1 MKGRGISGLV
11 DRFSTW
17 GDDLNEDTVLS
28 RAESSEGREGLE
40 GSDEVCHGHLRCSI
54 LRTAR
59 ERCRQVTGCVV

>member
-1 MKGRGISGLV
+1 MKGRGISGLD

-28 RAESSEGREGLE
+28 RAESSEGSEGLE
-40 GSDEVCHGHLRCSI
+40 GSDEVCHRHLSI